1 MQKDA
6 QNLMKKCQKQF
17 KKLPKNP
24 FNFSVAASDRLL
36 RHFLQSLEATD
47 GVERDRVLRHGRL
60 SDGQLVRPSDFDVQA
75 AGEG

>member
-6 QNLMKKCQKQF
+6 QNLMKNGKKQF

-36 RHFLQSLEATD
+36 RHFLQSLQSAD
-47 GVERDRVLRHGRL
+47 GVERDRLLRHGRL